1 MSMIS
6 DLYGLTETIKSDL
19 HKLNRFIIK
28 VGRIHIGCKE
38 LTGSSMDY
46 RKAGHVLIE
55 QGISETL
62 CSLDPDLITSD
73 ILDQV
78 EVFFHY
84 LDQHVIDDIGF
95 RYFQAGA
102 VQDEAVNVPTEILDQ
117 LNDLLLVAD
126 AQAHRFQVLLSA
138 MLSRYR

>member
-6 DLYGLTETIKSDL
+6 DLYGVTETIKSDCY
-19 HKLNRFIIK
+19 KLNRFIIK

-38 LTGSSMDY
+38 LTGSSMDF
-46 RKAGHVLIE
+46 RKAGLVLIE

-84 LDQHVIDDIGF
+84 LDRYIIDDIGF
-95 RYFQAGA
+95 RYFNADAIQDKAVDVPAG
-102 VQDEAVNVPTEILDQ
+102 ILDL
-117 LNDLLLVAD
+117 LNDFLLAAD
-126 AQAHRFQVLLSA
+126 AQAHRLQGTNGYYA
-138 MLSRYR
+138 

>member
-1 MSMIS
+1 MIS
-6 DLYGLTETIKSDL
+6 DLYGVTETIKSDCY
-19 HKLNRFIIK
+19 KLNRFIIK

-46 RKAGHVLIE
+46 RKAGLVLIE
-55 QGISETL
+55 QGISDTL

-84 LDQHVIDDIGF
+84 LDRHVIDDIGF
-95 RYFQAGA
+95 MHFQSDA
-102 VQDEAVNVPTEILDQ
+102 VQDEAVNVPAEILDQ
-117 LNDLLLVAD
+117 LNDLLLAAD
-126 AQAHRFQVLLSA
+126 TQAHRLQGA
-138 MLSRYR
+138 NGHYA